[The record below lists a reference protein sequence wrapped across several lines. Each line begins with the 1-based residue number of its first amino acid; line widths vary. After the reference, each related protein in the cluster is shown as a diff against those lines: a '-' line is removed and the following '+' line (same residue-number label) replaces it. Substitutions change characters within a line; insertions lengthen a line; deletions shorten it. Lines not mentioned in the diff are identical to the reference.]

1 MAEAARAKKPGEK
14 QAEQAIPLLV
24 LIIWILAVAEL
35 VTGWRWPIT
44 IAAAMAAMIALWGA
58 IVRGG
63 FPRFAVIVFG
73 GIGTLLIWR
82 VGAWGDGLVGLERAA
97 RLTAFVTC
105 LHGLRSIVQ
114 TAPRLAEVQD
124 SLVAFRLQ
132 ARRGAMQLLSFAFS
146 VPLAIGA
153 VSVIAP
159 FLTRERDAET
169 RQDLAV
175 WGMRGMGIAIFFSP
189 FTVAMG
195 VAVAALPEVNLPLLM
210 GMGFALALAVLA
222 FPFLIGQCALPRQL
236 TPRFWGA
243 LGAVLLPI
251 VVIVV
256 VNIATILTLGLT
268 TVQSAIVVVPSS
280 ALVIALLAEVA
291 GDRRTS
297 GRGMAM
303 FRLVRQVAVNFDME
317 SAVFVAAM
325 WFAAAITATPE
336 VGQFVALLT
345 PYLGP
350 GAMIA
355 VTLIVMISVVS
366 AGVHM
371 MVPMTVLLTL
381 FGPHMPDPLHL
392 ALLALAGLIGWAFG
406 ALAAMGSISFLVC
419 AKLFEV
425 SARQLAYGT
434 NLRLMLAIV
443 ALYSL
448 GVLLLA

>member
-14 QAEQAIPLLV
+14 QAERAIPLLV

-44 IAAAMAAMIALWGA
+44 IAALMAVMIALRGA
-58 IVRGG
+58 VARGG

-73 GIGTLLIWR
+73 GVGTLLIWR

-105 LHGLRSIVQ
+105 LHGLRSIVH

-124 SLVAFRLQ
+124 GLTAFRLE
-132 ARRGAMQLLSFAFS
+132 ARRGAMQLLSFVFS

-153 VSVIAP
+153 ISVIAP
-159 FLTRERDAET
+159 FLTRERDGET
-169 RQDLAV
+169 RQDLAI
-175 WGMRGMGIAIFFSP
+175 WGMRGMGVAIFFSP

-195 VAVAALPEVNLPLLM
+195 VAVAALPDLNLPLLM

-222 FPFLIGQCALPRQL
+222 FPFLTGQCKLPRHL

-243 LGAVLLPI
+243 LGDVLLPI
-251 VVIVV
+251 AIIVV

-268 TVQSAIVVVPSS
+268 TVQSAIVVVPAS
-280 ALVIALLAEVA
+280 ALVIALLAELA
-291 GDRRTS
+291 GGRRAS

-336 VGQFVALLT
+336 VGQFVEMLT
-345 PYLGP
+345 PYLGA

-355 VTLIVMISVVS
+355 VTLIVMVSVVS

-392 ALLALAGLIGWAFG
+392 ALLALAGLVGWAFG

-434 NLRLMLAIV
+434 NLRLMLGIV
-443 ALYSL
+443 VLYSL